1 MRISG
6 RQIDLRTMEKSDLA
20 NKVRWYNDPE
30 VNKTLLL
37 EEKFELDRSLKWFE
51 TAKDDKSRR
60 DFVIETP
67 EAKAIGITGFLHI
80 NKVHETAECYCV
92 IGDKTYWGRGIGTEV
107 HTLLIDWGFKELGLY
122 KIWADIR
129 AQNAAIIKVV
139 ERLGFKVEGTLRKD
153 RVIGGERIDVVR
165 IGLLRDE
172 FYELHP
178 ELKEKSQSGT

>member
-6 RQIDLRTMEKSDLA
+6 SQIDLRTMEKGDLA

-37 EEKFELDRSLKWFE
+37 EEKFELDKSLKWFE

-60 DFVIETP
+60 DFVIETRDSR
-67 EAKAIGITGFLHI
+67 AVGLIGLLHI
-80 NKVHETAECYCV
+80 SKMHETAECYGV
-92 IGDKTYWGRGIGTEV
+92 IGEKEFWGKGIGTES
-107 HTLLIDWGFKELGLY
+107 HLLLIDWAFKNLGLH

-129 AQNAAIIKVV
+129 AENTAIIKIIQK
-139 ERLGFKVEGTLRKD
+139 LGFEVEGTLREEKLI
-153 RVIGGERIDVVR
+153 RGKRIDVVR

-172 FYELHP
+172 FYRANP
-178 ELKEKSQSGT
+178 ELSKPSK